1 MTSPLIPILARR
13 PLFVWLYGMGL
24 LMMIALGCSR
34 PDKGSEDAEALLS
47 EAVELI
53 RMGEPP
59 EDLAHK
65 YSDSL
70 IISAFLSLAKDASGE
85 DLQTKWGY
93 YTQALDFA
101 KERELERAAADISVR
116 IFLDNDLI
124 YTDFPIDSLLQQA
137 AVIYEAERL
146 PAREMDVYRYLV
158 VSAFQKGNYRKA
170 LQYSTQA
177 MEIGAAHDFG
187 EKTAILHSNMALIHT
202 KMGDYEKANEYN
214 FNALRIFESLGDPL
228 QIARVNLSVG
238 TLFILLKE
246 NEKAGAYLQRAL
258 EAFREVDDLR
268 GQSISLTNLASIY
281 KQEGSDQLAL
291 ESYQQA
297 VAIDKQI
304 NDLQGISSNYSGIG
318 DIYLSRGE
326 YRTAMDYY
334 QKSLELKKTTND
346 KSGEGDAYLKIASIR
361 KNQGQ
366 YGEAI
371 QLVRQGLELF
381 EETEELNKQRYA
393 LETLASLYERA
404 RDIRAA
410 LPLYKQSY
418 ILKDSL
424 IDIEK
429 AINISL
435 LEEKYLNEKLELENL
450 SLKFQGELQE
460 TQIRNK
466 KRMLN
471 IYLIGLVLSVL
482 ALLVLYFQYQRKTRA
497 FKVLAKKNLDLINK
511 EQQIR
516 VMKTRLEEEEV
527 ERTVVSISDDKKR
540 KVLQKLEKF
549 MEEKKIFTTSN
560 LTIDKLAKKLNT
572 NRTYL
577 SQIINKEYHL
587 KYPDYINKSRVNEA
601 MHLLSNLEMTSR
613 FSIEA
618 IAKEAGFNTISNF
631 NSVFKKHTGITPS
644 LFAKK
649 DEYQAI
655 ILP

>member
-1 MTSPLIPILARR
+1 MIPILARR
-13 PLFVWLYGMGL
+13 PLFVWLYGMVV
-24 LMMIALGCSR
+24 LMMIAMGCSR
-34 PDKGSEDAEALLS
+34 NGLDPEDVAAQLS

-53 RMGEPP
+53 RAGESA
-59 EDLAHK
+59 EDFSDK

-70 IISAFLSLAKDASGE
+70 VISAFLSLANEASGE
-85 DLQTKWGY
+85 DPEAKWGY
-93 YTQALDFA
+93 YMRALDFA
-101 KERELERAAADISVR
+101 RGRGLEKEAADITTG
-116 IFLDNDLI
+116 IFLDNDLS
-124 YTDFPIDSLLQQA
+124 YSHYPIDSLLLE
-137 AVIYEAERL
+137 AVMIYKAKEL
-146 PAREMDVYRYLV
+146 PAEEMDVYRYLS
-158 VSAFQKGNYRKA
+158 VSAFQKGSYRQA

-177 MEIGAAHDFG
+177 LEIGTAHDLG
-187 EKTAILHSNMALIHT
+187 EKTAIVHSNMALIYT

-214 FNALRIFESLGDPL
+214 FNALRIFESQGNPL

-281 KQEGSDQLAL
+281 KQEGNEQLAL

-297 VAIDKQI
+297 VAIDEQI

-318 DIYLSRGE
+318 DIYFSRGE
-326 YRTAMDYY
+326 YRTAMDFYL
-334 QKSLELKKTTND
+334 KSLELKKTTND
-346 KSGEGDAYLKIASIR
+346 KSGEGDAYLKIANIR

-381 EETEELNKQRYA
+381 EETGELNKQRYA
-393 LETLASLYERA
+393 LETLASLYELA
-404 RDIRAA
+404 GDIKVA
-410 LPLYKQSY
+410 LPLYKRSY

-424 IDIEK
+424 IDHEK

-450 SLKFQGELQE
+450 SLKYQGELQE
-460 TQIRNK
+460 AQIRNK

-471 IYLIGLVLSVL
+471 IYLIGLVLSAT
-482 ALLVLYFQYQRKTRA
+482 ALVIIYIQFQRKTRA

-516 VMKTRLEEEEV
+516 VMKTRLELEET
-527 ERTVVSISDDKKR
+527 ERNVVSISDDEKR
-540 KVLQKLEKF
+540 KVLQKLEKL
-549 MEEKKIFTTSN
+549 MEEEKIFTTPN

-577 SQIINKEYHL
+577 SQIINEEYHL
-587 KYPDYINKSRVNEA
+587 KYPDYINKYRVNEA

-644 LFAKK
+644 LFRKEA
-649 DEYQAI
+649 EYQAI